1 MAKRTKS
8 TRKTA
13 STRRS
18 ASSRKTTS
26 TNSRTRSAAAKRT
39 AAKATPAASK
49 ATIDEAAS
57 TQATSAQATSAQVTS
72 AAAKPSEPASTAP
85 AKKAPAKA
93 TATASAS
100 KAAAKASEPKAA
112 AKKTAAASKGSGT
125 QATASASNSKVTAAK
140 AKSAA
145 KPATAKKSTSASKPT
160 SQTEPKTA
168 AAKKAEPEVA
178 TKSTAAAK
186 PVAKPAAVAKT
197 KPAAKPAPKAKAAAK
212 AKPAATA
219 ASVAEPATKAAPA
232 AKPANAE
239 TKAEPARK
247 AAAPKTE
254 PKPAAKPAAKPAPKP
269 VPQPAAKPAA
279 AKTAPKPAAKP
290 VVSPHFNG
298 TEYDN
303 LEAWIGSMRDGKLY
317 GVRIPKFSA
326 DPTTE
331 CTKTDANEKL
341 LVAPSTNNLK
351 GTNDYLDIAAFMCT
365 RVNGYVDDSGYPH
378 VTAIE
383 GDDRFSANGP
393 ADVYVL
399 TPNLFWAWTD
409 QDDSSYLRISDTQQ
423 EGLAPQPA
431 AALPD
436 GTRRPFMLYP
446 AYLASRNSDGQL
458 VTVSGRQPGRV
469 SFSTLA
475 AQAHGRGQG
484 YAGKS
489 VADDWYVKVM
499 FLLMFAQKSSSKVL
513 PGCHDRSFAVP
524 QRWHEKGVSRVV
536 VSADDAAGLMDGSGI
551 YLQSMPSLYNQYPDL
566 TPTYRIASHE
576 TLGDGSVAL
585 NLDTTDKFDTDES
598 QLVVA
603 MPWLTGSTDQV
614 QGTCGSPM
622 GSEYAV
628 EPFKLQNIE
637 LQNGCA
643 ELMGDVLVR
652 YVRSEEYGSVAQP
665 YVLADSAQA
674 TDGLNDSFVPT
685 DLQLPTSTGQE
696 DGEMDAGYHFT
707 EDVANANGLMLATG
721 YGAQKDT
728 GTGSATWV
736 DETYTEGV
744 RALLCG
750 GDAASDDFGGLFS
763 ASTDTGLSFQSFH
776 VATRLSATGRAQA

>member
-1 MAKRTKS
+1 
-8 TRKTA
+8 
-13 STRRS
+13 
-18 ASSRKTTS
+18 
-26 TNSRTRSAAAKRT
+26 
-39 AAKATPAASK
+39 
-49 ATIDEAAS
+49 
-57 TQATSAQATSAQVTS
+57 
-72 AAAKPSEPASTAP
+72 
-85 AKKAPAKA
+85 
-93 TATASAS
+93 
-100 KAAAKASEPKAA
+100 
-112 AKKTAAASKGSGT
+112 
-125 QATASASNSKVTAAK
+125 
-140 AKSAA
+140 
-145 KPATAKKSTSASKPT
+145 
-160 SQTEPKTA
+160 
-168 AAKKAEPEVA
+168 
-178 TKSTAAAK
+178 
-186 PVAKPAAVAKT
+186 
-197 KPAAKPAPKAKAAAK
+197 
-212 AKPAATA
+212 
-219 ASVAEPATKAAPA
+219 
-232 AKPANAE
+232 
-239 TKAEPARK
+239 
-247 AAAPKTE
+247 
-254 PKPAAKPAAKPAPKP
+254 
-269 VPQPAAKPAA
+269 
-279 AKTAPKPAAKP
+279 AKP

-303 LEAWIGSMRDGKLY
+303 LAAWIDSLRDGKLY
-317 GVRIPKFSA
+317 GVRIPKFAS

-331 CTKTDANEKL
+331 CTKTDANQKL
-341 LVAPSTNNLK
+341 LVAPSTNELK
-351 GTNDYLDIAAFMCT
+351 GTNDYLDIAAFMCP

-383 GDDRFSANGP
+383 GDNRFSANGP

-399 TPNLFWAWTD
+399 TPNLYWAWTD
-409 QDDSSYLRISDTQQ
+409 QDDSSYLRISDTQLD
-423 EGLAPQPA
+423 GLAPQPA

-458 VTVSGRQPGRV
+458 VTVSGRQPARV
-469 SFSTLA
+469 SFRQLA
-475 AQAHGRGQG
+475 SQAHGRGQG

-551 YLQSMPSLYNQYPDL
+551 YLQSAPSLYNQYPDL

-576 TLGDGSVAL
+576 TLGDGSIAL

-652 YVRSEEYGSVAQP
+652 YARNEEYGTVAQP

-674 TDGLNDSFVPT
+674 TDGLNDSFVAA
-685 DLQLPTSTGQE
+685 DFQLPTSTGEE
-696 DGEMDAGYHFT
+696 DGEMDAGYRFT
-707 EDVANANGLMLATG
+707 EDVANANGLLLATG

-744 RALLCG
+744 RVLLCG
-750 GDAASDDFGGLFS
+750 GDAAADDFGGLFS

>member
-49 ATIDEAAS
+49 ATVDEAAS
-57 TQATSAQATSAQVTS
+57 TQATSAQVTS
-72 AAAKPSEPASTAP
+72 AAAKPSTPASTAP
-85 AKKAPAKA
+85 AKKTPAKA
-93 TATASAS
+93 TTTASAS

-125 QATASASNSKVTAAK
+125 QALASASNSKVTAAK

-145 KPATAKKSTSASKPT
+145 KPATAKKGTSASKPT

-168 AAKKAEPEVA
+168 VAKKAEPEVA
-178 TKSTAAAK
+178 AKSTAAAK
-186 PVAKPAAVAKT
+186 PVAKPAAVAKA

-219 ASVAEPATKAAPA
+219 TPVAEPATKAAPA

-254 PKPAAKPAAKPAPKP
+254 PKPAAKPAPKT
-269 VPQPAAKPAA
+269 Q
-279 AKTAPKPAAKP
+279 PKPAAKP

-351 GTNDYLDIAAFMCT
+351 GTNDYLDIAAFMCP

-383 GDDRFSANGP
+383 GDDHFSANGP

-409 QDDSSYLRISDTQQ
+409 QGDSSYLRISDTQQ

-458 VTVSGRQPGRV
+458 VTVSGRQPARV

-475 AQAHGRGQG
+475 AQSHGRGQG

-576 TLGDGSVAL
+576 TLDDGSVAL
-585 NLDTTDKFDTDES
+585 NLDTTNKFDTDES